1 MSGCK
6 GNIIVRNTPNIL
18 RMQRIFVD
26 SENKPLGKE
35 KHSVCERGEISLSA
49 FIGEQAAAAARERK
63 TSRPKL
69 KNIAG
74 AKFAT
79 DNNFCLQQRS

>member
-1 MSGCK
+1 
-6 GNIIVRNTPNIL
+6 
-18 RMQRIFVD
+18 MQRIFVD

-35 KHSVCERGEISLSA
+35 KHSVCEWGEISLSA
-49 FIGEQAAAAARERK
+49 FIGEQAAVAAARERK

-79 DNNFCLQQRS
+79 DNNFYLQQRS